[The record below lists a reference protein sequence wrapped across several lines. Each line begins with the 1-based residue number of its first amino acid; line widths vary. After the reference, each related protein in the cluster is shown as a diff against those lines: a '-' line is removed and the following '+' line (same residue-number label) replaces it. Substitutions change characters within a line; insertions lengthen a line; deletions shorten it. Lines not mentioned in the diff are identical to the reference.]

1 MNRNA
6 FWLFPVSAIKEMVF
20 STAVQ
25 DCTGGF
31 LSQHCASTQ
40 AEDEW
45 ASGGV
50 AIAACHWDVTDPTPW
65 IRGGSAR
72 WAGTEKADVA
82 LVPTIWDGIL
92 TYGARN
98 CLFEDVLWTECLYLP
113 QFLCWNRN
121 PQCDG
126 IRPWGLG
133 GCLALEESPHEWD

>member
-31 LSQHCASTQ
+31 LSQHCASTR

-50 AIAACHWDVTDPTPW
+50 AIAACHWDVTDPTP
-65 IRGGSAR
+65 
-72 WAGTEKADVA
+72 
-82 LVPTIWDGIL
+82 
-92 TYGARN
+92 
-98 CLFEDVLWTECLYLP
+98 
-113 QFLCWNRN
+113 
-121 PQCDG
+121 
-126 IRPWGLG
+126 
-133 GCLALEESPHEWD
+133 